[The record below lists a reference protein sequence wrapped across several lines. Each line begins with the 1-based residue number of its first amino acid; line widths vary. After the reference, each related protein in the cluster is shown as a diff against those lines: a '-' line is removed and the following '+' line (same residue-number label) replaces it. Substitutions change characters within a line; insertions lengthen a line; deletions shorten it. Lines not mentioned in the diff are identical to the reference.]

1 MTKHSMTGIQSLNN
15 FSFECTGLRVWKACD
30 ALAAVEEGQGGSTGD
45 THWAKV
51 AEDQPSPCKV
61 VCLDCAKTIFVNVSK
76 ACFSRL
82 TCTRAR
88 GRVKSSVPLDDHY
101 QVTLQSVT
109 PLAKKRAR
117 DVENHLVEL
126 ERENNYNT
134 IKWAETCEEMCASY
148 VNYSTVASF
157 SSPVA
162 VSADSPVSLGWALK
176 WTRISIGFTGNFKV
190 RLKKAFGEGEETG
203 RKASPSDVASKFDS
217 NSNWGKSVR
226 RKGRLVAKQVAIYLC
241 RP

>member
-1 MTKHSMTGIQSLNN
+1 M
-15 FSFECTGLRVWKACD
+15 
-30 ALAAVEEGQGGSTGD
+30 
-45 THWAKV
+45 
-51 AEDQPSPCKV
+51 
-61 VCLDCAKTIFVNVSK
+61 
-76 ACFSRL
+76 
-82 TCTRAR
+82 
-88 GRVKSSVPLDDHY
+88 
-101 QVTLQSVT
+101 
-109 PLAKKRAR
+109 
-117 DVENHLVEL
+117 EL

-203 RKASPSDVASKFDS
+203 RKASPSDEASKFKTILTATGE
-217 NSNWGKSVR
+217 NLFAEKEG
-226 RKGRLVAKQVAIYLC
+226 L
-241 RP
+241 